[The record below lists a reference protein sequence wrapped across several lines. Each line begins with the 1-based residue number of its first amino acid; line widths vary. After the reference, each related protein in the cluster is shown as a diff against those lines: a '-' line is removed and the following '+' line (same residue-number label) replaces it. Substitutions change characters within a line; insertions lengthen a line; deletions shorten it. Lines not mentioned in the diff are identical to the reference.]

1 MILLKV
7 CSAKSGSG
15 KTRTTLKVPEVE
27 QFWHENV
34 QLSAN
39 HTQLLPVKIENSI
52 ASATVGT
59 LFLYCVRVVNQYT
72 RALCTA
78 CVLLFL
84 RKVTCT
90 YLSGT

>member
-15 KTRTTLKVPEVE
+15 KTRTTLKVPELE
-27 QFWHENV
+27 QFGHENV

-39 HTQLLPVKIENSI
+39 HSQLLPVKIENSTCDI

-59 LFLYCVRVVNQYT
+59 LFLCCVRVVNQCA
-72 RALCTA
+72 RAL
-78 CVLLFL
+78 VLLVFCYFY
-84 RKVTCT
+84 TM
-90 YLSGT
+90 